1 MQNYDFYKNKI
12 ILAPMAGVTDLPFR
26 LMCKKYGA
34 DLVYS
39 EMISA
44 RGMHYSDR
52 KTNELTLS
60 HPDEQPLIVQI
71 FGNEPEFLAESA
83 QKLVSQG
90 VTHLDINMG
99 CPTPKIT
106 SNGDGSALMREPEK
120 VSEAVR
126 AVVKSVNVPVS
137 VKIRAG
143 WDEKSINAVEIAKRA
158 EDAGASAITVHGRT
172 RMQFYTGKSNRNIIA
187 DVKRAVSIP
196 VIGNGDIF
204 TPQDASDMLNETSCD
219 SVMIGRGSE
228 GNPFIFSEIKEF
240 LEGKPI
246 TPLTFNEK
254 MNTALEQIELMV
266 EFKGEEIGILE
277 SRKHIAWY
285 FKGLRGA
292 STMKQK
298 AFCAKTLNEI
308 KEIIYDLSKENM

>member
-1 MQNYDFYKNKI
+1 MQDYDFYKNKI

-26 LMCKKYGA
+26 LMCKKNGA

-60 HPDEQPLIVQI
+60 HPDEQPLVVQI
-71 FGNEPEFLAESA
+71 FGNEPDFLAESA
-83 QKLVSQG
+83 EKLVAQG

-120 VSEAVR
+120 VTAAIR

-158 EDAGASAITVHGRT
+158 EDAGASAIAVHGRT
-172 RMQFYTGKSNRNIIA
+172 RMQFYTGKADRKIIA

-204 TPQDASDMLNETSCD
+204 SGQDALDMFNETGCD
-219 SVMIGRGSE
+219 SVMVGRGSE
-228 GNPFIFSEIKEF
+228 GNPFIFREINEV
-240 LEGKPI
+240 LEGK
-246 TPLTFNEK
+246 TPTLPTFVEK

-266 EFKGEEIGILE
+266 KFKGEEIGILE

-292 STMKQK
+292 STMKQR
-298 AFCAKTLNEI
+298 AFCAKTLKEV